1 MGYSTGWHSWW
12 RILKQHI
19 CIWQFFI
26 SVLLAMPSALPVPCL
41 ASGLS
46 WWAHK
51 HVQPFV
57 GLICGSQIVAQPYV
71 IFLLAWSLDFTDLRE
86 DLCIHLFLERGQCM
100 PILYTSIPPHTHTTY
115 FPFSL
120 TPTYAL
126 ALSPSS
132 PSRVGLGTQVRKM
145 WLPDSALP
153 CLIWGLQLPGQGHE
167 LGIKPLALLW
177 VPYGLIFTTGCAF
190 APLIFCFW
198 RQQIGSGRSC
208 PGISW
213 QILLFAFPKP

>member
-26 SVLLAMPSALPVPCL
+26 SVLLAMPSALPAPCL

-132 PSRVGLGTQVRKM
+132 PSRAGLGTQVRKM

-153 CLIWGLQLPGQGHE
+153 CLIWAAAARAGAWTGHKAT
-167 LGIKPLALLW
+167 G
-177 VPYGLIFTTGCAF
+177 TTMSPIWSHFHYWLAF

-213 QILLFAFPKP
+213 QIILFAFPKP